1 MNSHQDQVPAARG
14 TARRTFLQVVI
25 GVFSG
30 LIGLALGIP
39 FVAAIIGSARRAA
52 GSSFSDV
59 AALDLLPL
67 GKPVDLT
74 FSQLTA
80 EAFIQREVMHHVWAV
95 RTSASSVTVFS
106 PICPHL
112 GCSYDWDAGT
122 SRFMCPCHGSVYTL
136 DGRVVAGPAP
146 RPLDTL
152 PVEIREGRLFVAW
165 EQFKPGVPQKAVI

>member
-1 MNSHQDQVPAARG
+1 MDSPQNTNPEAQG

-39 FVAAIIGSARRAA
+39 FVAAILGSARRA
-52 GSSFSDV
+52 GKLSFSDV
-59 AALDLLPL
+59 GALDALPV
-67 GKPVDLT
+67 GQPVDLT
-74 FSQLTA
+74 FAALTTD
-80 EAFIQREVMHHVWAV
+80 AFIRRESMHHIWAV
-95 RTSASSVTVFS
+95 RTSASAATVFS

-112 GCSYDWDAGT
+112 GCSYDWDPRTA
-122 SRFMCPCHGSVYTL
+122 RFMCPCHGSVYTL

-165 EQFKPGVPQKAVI
+165 EQFKPGIPQKVII